1 MLRKALRAAACL
13 TAAAC
18 CHGGEQE
25 DRAERIRE
33 LMDGMEDGQRLLAK
47 RRRLEDPLRMSLE
60 RMFPDERLRALAKAA
75 GRGRTSRID
84 RLVAE
89 GVDVNAPGRNGATA
103 LFWSFRR
110 KSLRGFRRLLEH
122 GADPHMTIGSW
133 PGRGDW
139 AVVHHAAAIRNTAYL
154 EALLRHGA
162 DPDVRGGP
170 QLETPLFGVATYDG
184 PREAYVMLL
193 DARAEVDATKR
204 RPLDMTGE
212 LPGTTVAQSAAR
224 GHMDMLHELLERGAD
239 YTRRY
244 GNGQT
249 IGMAVARHCAR
260 SESKKG
266 RKAESCERVV
276 EWLRARDVEVP
287 LDRPP
292 APGDQFR

>member
-25 DRAERIRE
+25 DRAERIRA
-33 LMDGMEDGQRLLAK
+33 LMDGMEDGQRLLAR

-89 GVDVNAPGRNGATA
+89 GVDVNALGRNGTTA

-122 GADPHMTIGSW
+122 GADPHVVMDS
-133 PGRGDW
+133 PLAEDDW
-139 AVVHHAAAIRNTAYL
+139 TVVHHAAAIRNTAYL
-154 EALLRHGA
+154 AALLRHGA

-170 QLETPLFGVATYDG
+170 RWETPLFTVATYDG

-193 DARAEVDATKR
+193 DAGAEVDATKR
-204 RPLDMTGE
+204 QILDRT
-212 LPGTTVAQSAAR
+212 LPGTTVAQAAAL
-224 GHMDMLHELLERGAD
+224 GGDMDMLHELLERGAD

-276 EWLRARDVEVP
+276 EWLRAREVEVP

-292 APGDQFR
+292 EPGDQFP